1 MRNLLFTLHKYTGLI
16 TGLLLVVIG
25 LSGSLLVF
33 HEGLDESLNPQL
45 MTQGKNTLPLN
56 DIVANAE
63 AELGRKALRI
73 EPAQAPGSPHT
84 LRFFA
89 PPGEPGPIQVSVSPY
104 TGEVLAIRTWGDYL
118 MTWIYSLHYTLLS
131 GEIGEIVVGVLGL
144 CLLGFCL
151 TGVYLWWPTGKRKG
165 KWRRNLTIK
174 RGAGTYRLHFD
185 LHQVIGIYFLPV
197 LLVVAFSGVTLIFPT
212 QVAALVDTVLP
223 LEKLPSPSSTLPD
236 TPGAPSLSPQQS
248 LDIARTVFP
257 QAPLIRLDF
266 PRNET
271 GSYSLAFNRDGEPW
285 QHYGASRIWV
295 DQYSGEVL
303 AVWDAPN
310 VAAGSQFMTWQFPLH
325 NGDALGMPGRII
337 VLISGL
343 TPLLFFITGT
353 YMWWQKRLLR
363 LQAQRRK
370 LARQQAH

>member
-1 MRNLLFTLHKYTGLI
+1 MRHMLFVLHKYTGLI

-33 HEGLDESLNPQL
+33 HDGLDEILNPQL
-45 MTQGKNTLPLN
+45 MTTGDTPLPLN
-56 DIVANAE
+56 DIIERAE
-63 AELGRKALRI
+63 AEMGRRALRI
-73 EPAQAPGSPHT
+73 EPAQDPGSPHT

-104 TGEVLAIRTWGDYL
+104 SGEILAVRTWGDYA

-131 GEIGEIVVGVLGL
+131 GHTGEIVVGVMGL

-151 TGVYLWWPTGKRKG
+151 TGLYLWWPTGRRKG

-174 RGAGTYRLHFD
+174 RDGGAYRLHFD
-185 LHQVIGIYFLPV
+185 LHQVTGIYLLPV
-197 LLVVAFSGVTLIFPT
+197 LLAVAFSGVTLVFAD
-212 QVAALVDTVLP
+212 QVAALVRTVLP
-223 LEKLPSPSSTLPD
+223 MDERPFPPSRLPDDPD
-236 TPGAPSLSPQQS
+236 TPSISPQAS
-248 LDIARTVFP
+248 LDRARTVFP
-257 QAPLIRLDF
+257 DATLTRLNL

-271 GSYSLAFNRDGEPW
+271 GSYWLAFNRAGEPW
-285 QHYGASRIWV
+285 QDYGASGIWV
-295 DQYSGEVL
+295 DQYSGEIL
-303 AVWDAPN
+303 AIWDAPE

-325 NGDALGMPGRII
+325 NGDALGLPGRIL
-337 VLISGL
+337 VLVSGL

-353 YMWWQKRLLR
+353 YMWWQKRQLR

-370 LARQQAH
+370 QARRPTP